1 MTSLKSLVVI
11 SAALFVVFFFNV
23 LLGAFAGNAFLSDVG
38 EALVLFA
45 ATLVFVAAML
55 AAEKRANNQ

>member
-11 SAALFVVFFFNV
+11 SAALFVVFFINV
-23 LLGAFAGNAFLSDVG
+23 LLGAFAGNNFLSDVG